1 MTSRPAH
8 AQAKIL
14 RLLESLRDK
23 LGLSM
28 LFITHDMRVAAQICD
43 RIAVMKLGQ
52 IVEEA
57 PARELLTN
65 PQHPYTQTLIASVPG
80 LAAACVVHSAVEP
93 S

>member
-57 PARELLTN
+57 TRTGAADQPAAPLHTN
-65 PQHPYTQTLIASVPG
+65 VDRLGAGPG
-80 LAAACVVHSAVEP
+80 G
-93 S
+93 